1 MMLEGDK
8 VQYPFYVGGYNSIR
22 GYDLWTMSGDRMFLM
37 NLELR
42 VPFIADWIIGV
53 PFLIRMPTI
62 WGTVFFDAG
71 SAWNDGQL
79 WTLSETRDG
88 AFYFKDLRCG
98 LGIGFRLVLMPGIKF
113 MVDLATPYDGSYVPN
128 ISRWYSYWL
137 VGIDF

>member
-1 MMLEGDK
+1 MIFPGYSLAFRGVYGMMLEGDK
-8 VQYPFYVGGYNSIR
+8 NQYPFYVGGYNSIR

-79 WTLSETRDG
+79 WTLSETRTKMRR
-88 AFYFKDLRCG
+88 APS
-98 LGIGFRLVLMPGIKF
+98 RLQERDPFPLWPV
-113 MVDLATPYDGSYVPN
+113 TR
-128 ISRWYSYWL
+128 SRERSPRTSTRPSR
-137 VGIDF
+137 